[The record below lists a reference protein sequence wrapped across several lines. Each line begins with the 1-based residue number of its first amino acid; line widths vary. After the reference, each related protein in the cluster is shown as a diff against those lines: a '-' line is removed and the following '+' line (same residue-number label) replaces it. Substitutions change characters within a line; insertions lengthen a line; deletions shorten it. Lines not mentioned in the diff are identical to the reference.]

1 MPAAEFTTRVD
12 RMIEQTKAGERAENV
27 EEILIP
33 GETEMRERAKNL
45 REGVPLL
52 PSTYYALR
60 KYAQKT
66 GLDTELAVVRQIGA
80 A

>member
-1 MPAAEFTTRVD
+1 
-12 RMIEQTKAGERAENV
+12 MIEQTKAGERAENV

-33 GETEMRERAKNL
+33 GEMEMRARERNL
-45 REGVPLL
+45 QEGVPLL
-52 PSTYYALR
+52 PSTYRALR

-66 GLDTELAVVRQIGA
+66 GLDTELAVVQYIGA